1 MKWGSSTQSLY
12 FNSLAVRPLVPVALP
27 FLSFEIADL
36 TSSTV
41 GGISSTTI
49 LSSGRMCGWLCGSE
63 TSGGVGT

>member
-12 FNSLAVRPLVPVALP
+12 FNSSAVRPSVPVALP

-41 GGISSTTI
+41 GGVSSTTI
-49 LSSGRMCGWLCGSE
+49 LSSRRMCG
-63 TSGGVGT
+63 